1 MTGAQI
7 FFQKCGSLWCTGCG
21 REIVKMEPI
30 SPAVPQPRVSILMCL
45 SPDRMSVLVDF
56 TQVNCYLPFVAF
68 YTCNNTIT

>member
-30 SPAVPQPRVSILMCL
+30 SPAVPQPWVSILMCL
-45 SPDRMSVLVDF
+45 SPDN
-56 TQVNCYLPFVAF
+56 VNCYLPFAAF

>member
-45 SPDRMSVLVDF
+45 SPDN
-56 TQVNCYLPFVAF
+56 VNYLPFAAF